1 MYRNRGKEKAAE
13 SVPSV
18 LRKQLVDV
26 KRLLTTDTND
36 QSRWSSRT
44 MRGDV
49 DKEIRSRYIRS

>member
-1 MYRNRGKEKAAE
+1 MYLNRGKEKAAE

-26 KRLLTTDTND
+26 KRLPATDTND

-44 MRGDV
+44 MWGDV
-49 DKEIRSRYIRS
+49 DKKIWSWYIRS